1 MLQNRIIKESS
12 NPYAFNVVVIRKKD
26 DVREE
31 IDRLCINYILLNKL
45 TILNR
50 FPLSNINKML
60 LNF

>member
-26 DVREE
+26 DVGKGL
-31 IDRLCINYILLNKL
+31 DKLYINYASFNKL
-45 TILNR
+45 TISNR
-50 FPLSNINKML
+50 YLLPNINKML